1 MNQAGL
7 AINGGAK
14 AKTVPYSRPNRY
26 GELEKRYLMEAM
38 DEGILMCT
46 RGSMV
51 PRFEV
56 AAAQRFGASH
66 AIMTTSGTTAIQTAL
81 AACGVEEGDEVVTT
95 AVADAGTFMSILM
108 LHAVPV
114 FADLSPDTV
123 SAAPAAVEAVI
134 TPRTKAVLVVHMAGI
149 VADMDAFLEIGEKHD
164 VAIVEDCSQ
173 AHGATWRGQCV
184 GTLGRIGAFSMNESK
199 HMSCGDGG
207 FMLTDDD
214 ETARVARLFIDKA
227 YVRGATQ
234 RGEEMMWFAATNSR
248 PNCQSAAIA
257 LAQLERLDENIARR
271 AQIAG
276 RYYAELADLPGLRF
290 PTIPAHSQPA
300 WWPVPVLYTG
310 KDPNRDEL
318 LRVLQAEGLGINGA
332 LSPARGN
339 LHTPV
344 IRDRRFYP
352 YSTHLPHFLEGI
364 SFDEGACPV
373 ADRIS
378 SQILRLPMD
387 HRFTDL
393 DVEETICGIRKVWG
407 AVVSNS
413 WRKSG

>member
-1 MNQAGL
+1 MTQTNL
-7 AINGGAK
+7 AINGGQK

-26 GELEKRYLMEAM
+26 GELEKRYLMEVV

-51 PRFEV
+51 PRFEA

-81 AACGVEEGDEVVTT
+81 AACAVQEGDEVVTT
-95 AVADAGTFMSILM
+95 AVADAGTFMSILA

-114 FADLSPDTV
+114 FADLSPDTF
-123 SAAPAAVEAVI
+123 SSSPEGVEAAI

-149 VADMDAFLEIGEKHD
+149 VADMDVFREIGEKHN

-184 GTLGRIGAFSMNESK
+184 GTMGRIGAFSMNESK

-207 FMLTDDD
+207 FMLTNDD

-227 YVRGATQ
+227 YVRGKTE
-234 RGEEMMWFAATNSR
+234 RGEEMMGFAATNSR

-257 LAQLERLDENIARR
+257 LAQLERLDENITRR
-271 AQIAG
+271 AEIAA
-276 RYYAELADLPGLRF
+276 RYYTELADLPRLRF
-290 PTIPAHSQPA
+290 PVIPEHSRPA

-310 KDPNRDEL
+310 EDPSRDEL
-318 LRVLQAEGLGINGA
+318 LRMLQAEGLGVNGA

-344 IRDRRFYP
+344 IRERRFYP
-352 YSTHLPHFLEGI
+352 YSDHLPHFLEGI
-364 SFDEGACPV
+364 RFDESACPV
-373 ADRIS
+373 ADRIGT
-378 SQILRLPMD
+378 QVMRLPMD
-387 HRFTDL
+387 HRFTDQ

-407 AVVSNS
+407 SVV
-413 WRKSG
+413 KAG